1 MGSVTVSFRP
11 KPKHSKIT
19 TTHPVASTW
28 LNRWSRAWGRTGTC
42 SRDRRRGFGSL
53 FNLAAR
59 CLLLL
64 LLLGLTTQPLL
75 LSPLSV
81 LLLFLLGDVLK
92 AGLDASCAA
101 GT

>member
-19 TTHPVASTW
+19 TTHPVASNW
-28 LNRWSRAWGRTGTC
+28 LNRWSRAWGWTGTC